1 MEESDDKDS
10 FNPPPPSLPA
20 NYVTLTMLKE
30 RWLQKKQEEEEAKLK
45 KQQNPEQE
53 AKEERAGGSRDRIT
67 PTTRNQNPGKSG
79 RDYVPRRRQQFS
91 RDRRGGESWVR
102 KHEEAESSG
111 SVVVGGNPEIKE
123 KKHWEGRKPRAPQSV
138 KYPENAAEKGEIPT
152 VLSEESGGKGKNVGE
167 LLLDGDNGENGVEIR
182 KGFGGERRGERKEW
196 RGGFKRY
203 GNGRVNSRVHKQV
216 GELEENEKKEE
227 GVFGGAEE
235 KKEKAEKGRQSGIG
249 QSAVKIDKSSQD
261 LLLDD
266 RKDAIVSVRVS
277 GQQLSM
283 NSKVHKQAGEKEK
296 KGAERVVGVVEDR
309 RGKGEK
315 GRQSGIGQSGAKID
329 KNSQDLLLDDRK
341 DGNVRTG
348 VSGQQQSK
356 NSKVYKHVGEL
367 GEDEKKAEE
376 GVVVVA
382 EDRREKGE
390 KGRQSG
396 IGQSGVKIDK
406 GSRDFLLDDR
416 KDGNVRMRV
425 SGQQQRMDS
434 KVYKQ
439 VGELGEDEKKAEEG
453 VVVVAE
459 DRREK
464 GEKGRQSGIGQS
476 AVKIDMS
483 SQDLLLDDRKDA
495 NVRTRVSSQQQSIDS
510 KVHEL
515 VGEFGDEEK
524 KVEEG
529 VVEVAK
535 DGIKNGDE
543 GRIRIRTCAGPW
555 AHNIEN
561 RFRNDNRR
569 YGNVR
574 RISGSAGGRHG
585 YVGYGGRVARQRV
598 EQVENRLMWV
608 KKGENSSGNVTEFN
622 SQVHL

>member
-10 FNPPPPSLPA
+10 FNEPPPPSLPP

-30 RWLQKKQEEEEAKLK
+30 RWLQKKQEEEEAKLN
-45 KQQNPEQE
+45 KQQNMEHE
-53 AKEERAGGSRDRIT
+53 AKEERAGGSRDVIT
-67 PTTRNQNPGKSG
+67 PTTRNQNRGKSG
-79 RDYVPRRRQQFS
+79 PAYVPRRRQQIA

-102 KHEEAESSG
+102 KHEEPESSG
-111 SVVVGGNPEIKE
+111 SVVIGGNQEIKE
-123 KKHWEGRKPRAPQSV
+123 KKHWEGRKPRAPQNV
-138 KYPENAAEKGEIPT
+138 KYPENVAEKGEIPT
-152 VLSEESGGKGKNVGE
+152 VVSEESNGKGKSVEE
-167 LLLDGDNGENGVEIR
+167 LQLDGDNGGVVSENGVERDSR

-196 RGGFKRY
+196 RGGFKRH
-203 GNGRVNSRVHKQV
+203 GNGRMNSRVHKQV

-227 GVFGGAEE
+227 GVVGGAEE
-235 KKEKAEKGRQSGIG
+235 RKEKAEKGRQSGIG

-266 RKDAIVSVRVS
+266 RKDANVSVRVS

-283 NSKVHKQAGEKEK
+283 N
-296 KGAERVVGVVEDR
+296 
-309 RGKGEK
+309 
-315 GRQSGIGQSGAKID
+315 
-329 KNSQDLLLDDRK
+329 
-341 DGNVRTG
+341 
-348 VSGQQQSK
+348 
-356 NSKVYKHVGEL
+356 
-367 GEDEKKAEE
+367 
-376 GVVVVA
+376 
-382 EDRREKGE
+382 
-390 KGRQSG
+390 
-396 IGQSGVKIDK
+396 
-406 GSRDFLLDDR
+406 
-416 KDGNVRMRV
+416 
-425 SGQQQRMDS
+425 S

-453 VVVVAE
+453 VVLVVE
-459 DRREK
+459 DTKEK

-483 SQDLLLDDRKDA
+483 SQDFSLDDSKDG
-495 NVRTRVSSQQQSIDS
+495 NDRTGVSSQQQSINS
-510 KVHEL
+510 KVHEQ

-529 VVEVAK
+529 VVRVAE

-555 AHNIEN
+555 ANNIEN
-561 RFRNDNRR
+561 RFRNDNRK

-574 RISGSAGGRHG
+574 RISGSAVGRHG
-585 YVGYGGRVARQRV
+585 YVGGYGRTARQRV

-622 SQVHL
+622 SQVYGMSI

>member
-10 FNPPPPSLPA
+10 FNEPPPPSLPP

-30 RWLQKKQEEEEAKLK
+30 RWLQKKQEEEEAKLN
-45 KQQNPEQE
+45 KQQNMEHE
-53 AKEERAGGSRDRIT
+53 AKEERAGGSRDVIT
-67 PTTRNQNPGKSG
+67 PTTRNQNRGKSG
-79 RDYVPRRRQQFS
+79 PAYVPRRRQQIA

-102 KHEEAESSG
+102 KHEEPESSG
-111 SVVVGGNPEIKE
+111 SVVIGGNQEIKE
-123 KKHWEGRKPRAPQSV
+123 KKHWEGRKPRAPQNV
-138 KYPENAAEKGEIPT
+138 KYPENVAEKGEIPT
-152 VLSEESGGKGKNVGE
+152 VVSEESNGKGKSVEE
-167 LLLDGDNGENGVEIR
+167 LQLDGDNGGVVSENGVERDSR

-196 RGGFKRY
+196 RGGFKRH
-203 GNGRVNSRVHKQV
+203 GNGRMNSRVHKQV

-227 GVFGGAEE
+227 GVVGGAEE
-235 KKEKAEKGRQSGIG
+235 RKEKAEKGRQSGIG

-266 RKDAIVSVRVS
+266 RKDANVSVRVS

-283 NSKVHKQAGEKEK
+283 NSKVHKQVGEEEK
-296 KGAERVVGVVEDR
+296 KGAERVVGVAEDR

-315 GRQSGIGQSGAKID
+315 GRQSGIGQSGVKID
-329 KNSQDLLLDDRK
+329 KSSRDLLLGDRK
-341 DGNVRTG
+341 DGNM
-348 VSGQQQSK
+348 
-356 NSKVYKHVGEL
+356 
-367 GEDEKKAEE
+367 
-376 GVVVVA
+376 
-382 EDRREKGE
+382 
-390 KGRQSG
+390 
-396 IGQSGVKIDK
+396 
-406 GSRDFLLDDR
+406 
-416 KDGNVRMRV
+416 RMN
-425 SGQQQRMDS
+425 S

-453 VVVVAE
+453 VVLVVE
-459 DRREK
+459 DTKEK

-483 SQDLLLDDRKDA
+483 SQDFSLDDSKDG
-495 NVRTRVSSQQQSIDS
+495 NDRTGVSSQQQSINS
-510 KVHEL
+510 KVHEQ

-529 VVEVAK
+529 VVRVAE

-555 AHNIEN
+555 ANNIEN
-561 RFRNDNRR
+561 RFRNDNRK

-574 RISGSAGGRHG
+574 RISGSAVGRHG
-585 YVGYGGRVARQRV
+585 YVGGYGRTARQRV

>member
-1 MEESDDKDS
+1 MEESDEKDS
-10 FNPPPPSLPA
+10 VNKPPPSLPA

-102 KHEEAESSG
+102 KHEEPESSG

-152 VLSEESGGKGKNVGE
+152 VLSEESGAKGKSVGE
-167 LLLDGDNGENGVEIR
+167 LQLDGDNGENGIETR

-203 GNGRVNSRVHKQV
+203 GNGRMNSRVHKQV

-227 GVFGGAEE
+227 GVIGGAEE
-235 KKEKAEKGRQSGIG
+235 RKEKEKAEKGRQIG
-249 QSAVKIDKSSQD
+249 QSAVKIDKNSQD

-266 RKDAIVSVRVS
+266 RKDANVSVRVS

-296 KGAERVVGVVEDR
+296 KGAERVVGVAEDR

-315 GRQSGIGQSGAKID
+315 GRRSGIGQSGVKID
-329 KNSQDLLLDDRK
+329 KSSRDFLLDDKK
-341 DGNVRTG
+341 DGNVRMR
-348 VSGQQQSK
+348 VSGQQQRMD
-356 NSKVYKHVGEL
+356 SKVYKQVGEL
-367 GEDEKKAEE
+367 GADEKKAEE
-376 GVVVVA
+376 GVVLVA

-396 IGQSGVKIDK
+396 IGKSAMKIDM
-406 GSRDFLLDDR
+406 SSQDLLLDDK

-453 VVVVAE
+453 VVGMAE

-464 GEKGRQSGIGQS
+464 GEKGRQSGIE
-476 AVKIDMS
+476 KIDKS

-515 VGEFGDEEK
+515 VEEFGDEEK

-529 VVEVAK
+529 VVKVAK

-543 GRIRIRTCAGPW
+543 GRIRIRTSAGPW

-569 YGNVR
+569 Y
-574 RISGSAGGRHG
+574 GRHG

-622 SQVHL
+622 SQVSNNF

>member
-1 MEESDDKDS
+1 M
-10 FNPPPPSLPA
+10 
-20 NYVTLTMLKE
+20 
-30 RWLQKKQEEEEAKLK
+30 
-45 KQQNPEQE
+45 
-53 AKEERAGGSRDRIT
+53 IT
-67 PTTRNQNPGKSG
+67 PTNRNQNPGKSG

-102 KHEEAESSG
+102 KHEEPESSG

-123 KKHWEGRKPRAPQSV
+123 KKHWEGRKPRAPQSA

-152 VLSEESGGKGKNVGE
+152 VLSEESGGKGKSVGE
-167 LLLDGDNGENGVEIR
+167 LQLDGDNGENGVETR
-182 KGFGGERRGERKEW
+182 KERRGERKEW
-196 RGGFKRY
+196 RGGFKRH
-203 GNGRVNSRVHKQV
+203 GNGRMNSRVHKQV

-227 GVFGGAEE
+227 GVVGGAEE
-235 KKEKAEKGRQSGIG
+235 RKERAEKGRQSGIG
-249 QSAVKIDKSSQD
+249 QSAVTVKIDKNSQD

-266 RKDAIVSVRVS
+266 RKDANVSVRVS

-283 NSKVHKQAGEKEK
+283 NSKVHKPAGEKDK
-296 KGAERVVGVVEDR
+296 KGAERVVGVAEDR

-315 GRQSGIGQSGAKID
+315 GRQSGIGQSGVKID
-329 KNSQDLLLDDRK
+329 KDSQDLLLDDRK
-341 DGNVRTG
+341 DGNVRTR

-376 GVVVVA
+376 GAVVVA

-396 IGQSGVKIDK
+396 IGQSG
-406 GSRDFLLDDR
+406 
-416 KDGNVRMRV
+416 
-425 SGQQQRMDS
+425 
-434 KVYKQ
+434 
-439 VGELGEDEKKAEEG
+439 
-453 VVVVAE
+453 
-459 DRREK
+459 
-464 GEKGRQSGIGQS
+464 
-476 AVKIDMS
+476 VKIDMS

-515 VGEFGDEEK
+515 VEEFGDEEK

-535 DGIKNGDE
+535 DGTKNGDE

-569 YGNVR
+569 Y
-574 RISGSAGGRHG
+574 GRHG

-608 KKGENSSGNVTEFN
+608 KKGENSSGSATEFN
-622 SQVHL
+622 SQIVGDDRVVGEEIFVVGWQYHLPSRLQNRNKPESAEQPGPPVSQRIMGSDSGCDSDLVK